1 MTQGTHDSVKMEG
14 VLKNGYGLS
23 PKMVMKDKRLSIE
36 AKAIYAYMSSYAGHS
51 ETAFPSVGLMCS
63 DLGISEARLR
73 KHRNM
78 LVDCGYIEIERE
90 SPQEGKFGKNVYTIK
105 QLVPEPTIQN
115 SRMVKTNHTKHHD
128 GDLPARQNVSTNN
141 NSSFNNNSITNN
153 NSNNKEEEKGSQ
165 NPFIFYQE
173 NGFGVLSSFVS
184 DKLNNWID
192 DLSEEHV
199 IYAMQI
205 AVENNSIRWNY
216 VEKILKDW
224 FNRNLITLEAV
235 HAARAQFEAQ
245 KGGKTNGIN
254 PRQQSSTRV
263 DAEERL
269 RQQTERLKGFL
280 QPDGDSTT
288 NGS

>member
-1 MTQGTHDSVKMEG
+1 MAQGTHDSVQMEG

-36 AKAIYAYMSSYAGHS
+36 AKAIYAYMSSYAGQAES
-51 ETAFPSVGLMCS
+51 AFPSMSLMCS
-63 DLGISEARLR
+63 DLGVSEARLR
-73 KHRNM
+73 KHRDM

-90 SPQEGKFGKNVYTIK
+90 SPQEGKFGRNIYTIK
-105 QLVPEPTIQN
+105 QLVPEPSIQN
-115 SRMVKTNHTKHHD
+115 TMMVKTIHTKHHD
-128 GDLPARQNVSTNN
+128 GDLPTWQNLSTNN

-153 NSNNKEEEKGSQ
+153 NSNKKEEEEGSP
-165 NPFIFYQE
+165 NPFTFYQE
-173 NGFGVLSSFVS
+173 NGFGLLSGYVS

-216 VEKILKDW
+216 VESILKDW
-224 FNRNLITLEAV
+224 FNRNLKTMEAV

-245 KGGKTNGIN
+245 KGAKRNESNSRSVPTNR
-254 PRQQSSTRV
+254 RQ
-263 DAEERL
+263 E
-269 RQQTERLKGFL
+269 
-280 QPDGDSTT
+280 PDDFSL
-288 NGS
+288 